1 MRLSLKCTAA
11 RHATKFHSGQS
22 VSLPIRTLRKRRGTT
37 APKIQKL
44 LKSIHPRDHGRRG
57 ARDGRTDLLPVFPVV
72 NSHRASKQF
81 ILIARAPSSV
91 PARVRVVASST
102 ETRARARISNH
113 SRTNSNFQTAHL
125 LGSPSTLGASSRRST
140 DLPARSRERHK
151 KSRSQSHGSVLRFPS
166 SRRPVVRRVS
176 FAGAQRAKKKRTQT
190 QSFPSHPSHP
200 SSHSSSSSRRRS
212 SPVVSR
218 VVSLASGIFS
228 RAAARVSSSVS
239 RVAPASRPR
248 VTTDDDARA
257 GRRARASSRL
267 LVWKTCFL
275 LFVWFNSTRTFRLE
289 RLFLPFHGS

>member
-102 ETRARARISNH
+102 ETRARANFKSLANEFKFSNRAPPRESIH
-113 SRTNSNFQTAHL
+113 PWRFV
-125 LGSPSTLGASSRRST
+125 ASVHRSSC
-140 DLPARSRERHK
+140 AIERETQK
-151 KSRSQSHGSVLRFPS
+151 NSRSQSHGSVLRFPS
-166 SRRPVVRRVS
+166 SRRPVGRSPGRRGRRRNAPELKVYIRRIRRRIRRRRRADVRRRL
-176 FAGAQRAKKKRTQT
+176 FLAL
-190 QSFPSHPSHP
+190 FPSRRGFFPA
-200 SSHSSSSSRRRS
+200 RRRAF
-212 SPVVSR
+212 R
-218 VVSLASGIFS
+218 RRF
-228 RAAARVSSSVS
+228 
-239 RVAPASRPR
+239 PASRRHR
-248 VTTDDDARA
+248 VR
-257 GRRARASSRL
+257 
-267 LVWKTCFL
+267 V
-275 LFVWFNSTRTFRLE
+275 
-289 RLFLPFHGS
+289 

>member
-1 MRLSLKCTAA
+1 LPPVQALHIRAVIAKVHGCDTRRNFIRVS
-11 RHATKFHSGQS
+11 QS
-22 VSLPIRTLRKRRGTT
+22 VCPYERFEKAEVRPR
-37 APKIQKL
+37 PKSKKL

-166 SRRPVVRRVS
+166 SRRPVVRPVS

-248 VTTDDDARA
+248 VTTTTPGPA
-257 GRRARASSRL
+257 GPSPPS
-267 LVWKTCFL
+267 VG
-275 LFVWFNSTRTFRLE
+275 LE
-289 RLFLPFHGS
+289 DVFSFYMV